1 MQTITTTTGKV
12 YQVNWCAPSTIDF
25 ALRFEIVGS
34 TMQDVL
40 ATFTDPEETAT
51 LTHKFDESETVFTG
65 YTLFIGVDMRQS
77 GKIIVALMEG

>member
-1 MQTITTTTGKV
+1 
-12 YQVNWCAPSTIDF
+12 
-25 ALRFEIVGS
+25 
-34 TMQDVL
+34 MQDVL
-40 ATFTDPEETAT
+40 ATFTNPEETAT